1 MAAGPRAAQKVGA
14 NATTMMKAN
23 EAAQDKG
30 GDDGDK
36 DDYDYIVRP
45 LSAKGRGEA
54 AVGRHS
60 STERCLAHNS
70 RQLNVRQKC

>member
-36 DDYDYIVRP
+36 DDYDYI
-45 LSAKGRGEA
+45 GG
-54 AVGRHS
+54 
-60 STERCLAHNS
+60 C
-70 RQLNVRQKC
+70 